1 MTDQNNRPRGDW
13 ESPAYVSFI
22 TPFCIVRPDNEED
35 FTVPLDD
42 INQNTYDHGLLCRV
56 VTALPSP
63 LLNTTSLLICADGA
77 IAVPAIPELESINDV
92 LDVIND
98 ALCCLLLGGH
108 LCEAIDTRDVVSGN
122 LHECRAIWPTN
133 LGQSLNAHVHSTLRM
148 KVAST
153 MNTIQLSSPKNISVS
168 DFLESYRVGRLIL
181 DKIHNLSPTLLLRGF
196 TEMRY
201 GNSVDALSNLW
212 IIVEQLTEFLWTSR
226 FIDDSE
232 KHPDPEIPNRR
243 RSLGKDTRSWSTSIR
258 QEMLYQL
265 GVLPATTY
273 SKIHPARKAR
283 NDLVHEGRRPMGGTV
298 EALFDGVLDLIGI
311 ASGASPSLLREL
323 EAATRSDFH
332 HRTEND
338 LSDWEKTISQQGGAG
353 QPATRFESK

>member
-133 LGQSLNAHVHSTLRM
+133 LGKTMGSVQEFMIYWLDQS
-148 KVAST
+148 
-153 MNTIQLSSPKNISVS
+153 SVS
-168 DFLESYRVGRLIL
+168 SRRWVRFRFDSTSDCKKNY
-181 DKIHNLSPTLLLRGF
+181 
-196 TEMRY
+196 
-201 GNSVDALSNLW
+201 
-212 IIVEQLTEFLWTSR
+212 EFL
-226 FIDDSE
+226 D
-232 KHPDPEIPNRR
+232 
-243 RSLGKDTRSWSTSIR
+243 
-258 QEMLYQL
+258 
-265 GVLPATTY
+265 
-273 SKIHPARKAR
+273 
-283 NDLVHEGRRPMGGTV
+283 
-298 EALFDGVLDLIGI
+298 
-311 ASGASPSLLREL
+311 
-323 EAATRSDFH
+323 
-332 HRTEND
+332 
-338 LSDWEKTISQQGGAG
+338 
-353 QPATRFESK
+353 